1 MLFLLFPFR
10 VMWCL
15 VLSSLATSFSP
26 LLSLQ
31 CPLFVAL
38 TVSVIQFP
46 VFFVEARARKIC
58 GVYLESIKRSLWLFP
73 DLVLSF
79 VFLCSVQLV
88 VVSVDR
94 GSLGSLKFDLQC

>member
-1 MLFLLFPFR
+1 DTRLQICHSLPGGLASATAGGGSYSSFP
-10 VMWCL
+10 
-15 VLSSLATSFSP
+15 S
-26 LLSLQ
+26 
-31 CPLFVAL
+31 
-38 TVSVIQFP
+38 VSC
-46 VFFVEARARKIC
+46 EARARKIC

-88 VVSVDR
+88 VVFVDR